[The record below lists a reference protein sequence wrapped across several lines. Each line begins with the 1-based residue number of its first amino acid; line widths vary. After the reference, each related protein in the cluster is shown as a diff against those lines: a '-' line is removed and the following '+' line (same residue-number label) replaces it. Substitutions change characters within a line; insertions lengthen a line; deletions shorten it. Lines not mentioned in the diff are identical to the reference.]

1 MLEFEMNI
9 PNRSFARALGAMSD
23 AGIRASLSLHD
34 ARCQHYCSHYYIL
47 CSHHYCHHCE
57 NYSHYHYTLLVNV
70 IINVIVIRMTM
81 LTWIL
86 PPLTILFIICIYKA
100 LNGSS
105 ITDCYCMGGQYP
117 HDYDH

>member
-1 MLEFEMNI
+1 
-9 PNRSFARALGAMSD
+9 
-23 AGIRASLSLHD
+23 
-34 ARCQHYCSHYYIL
+34 
-47 CSHHYCHHCE
+47 
-57 NYSHYHYTLLVNV
+57 
-70 IINVIVIRMTM
+70 M